1 MAQFMYAMC
10 YQNAFDEQLGPLINL
25 FQLFVVDLLHEIEL
39 GVWKALFT
47 HLIRMLVAIGGKSIQ
62 VLNERYVSSNIV
74 HSSTF
79 SFS

>member
-1 MAQFMYAMC
+1 MYATC

-25 FQLFVVDLLHEIEL
+25 FQLFVVDLLHEIKL

-47 HLIRMLVAIGGKSIQ
+47 HLIRMLVVISRKSIQ
-62 VLNERYVSSNIV
+62 VLNERYVSSNVV